1 MAGWIKID
9 RNIRNHWIW
18 SDPIKFQWWFD
29 IIMTV
34 NYEDKKVPIGYKLF
48 LCKRGESLMSYN
60 EWAKRWKVS
69 KSVVYNF
76 FTMLKNDEMISI
88 KNETVTIRLTVCNYD
103 SYQDNQNGNKTD
115 GERIENASRTHRER
129 KAYTTKER
137 EEKKELEERKE
148 EDINIVSSETK
159 TNNEAFEK
167 FNKWLDSET
176 TFVRKIKKQITEEQF
191 IKLKKTY
198 NSTQIMKT
206 ILNLENY
213 KEATKRYT
221 SVYLTVK
228 NWLDKDNNR
237 LNK

>member
-103 SYQDNQNGNKTD
+103 SYQDLQQ
-115 GERIENASRTHRER
+115 
-129 KAYTTKER
+129 
-137 EEKKELEERKE
+137 
-148 EDINIVSSETK
+148 
-159 TNNEAFEK
+159 TNNK
-167 FNKWLDSET
+167 QT
-176 TFVRKIKKQITEEQF
+176 TDKQ
-191 IKLKKTY
+191 
-198 NSTQIMKT
+198 NP
-206 ILNLENY
+206 
-213 KEATKRYT
+213 
-221 SVYLTVK
+221 K
-228 NWLDKDNNR
+228 NPVG
-237 LNK
+237 

>member
-1 MAGWIKID
+1 MVGWIKID

-115 GERIENASRTHRER
+115 EERIKNASRTHQER

-176 TFVRKIKKQITEEQF
+176 TFVRKIKKQMTEEQF
-191 IKLKKTY
+191 MELKKTY
-198 NSTQIMKT
+198 NSMQIIKT
-206 ILNLENY
+206 ILSLENY

>member
-88 KNETVTIRLTVCNYD
+88 KNETVAIRLTVCNYD

-115 GERIENASRTHRER
+115 EERIENASRTHRER

-137 EEKKELEERKE
+137 EEKKENKEIKE
-148 EDINIVSSETK
+148 EDIIISDEIK
-159 TNNEAFEK
+159 KLKEDFERFNN
-167 FNKWLDSET
+167 WLDTET
-176 TFVRKIKKQITEEQF
+176 TFIRKIKTQMTEEQF
-191 IKLKKTY
+191 IKLKKKY
-198 NSTQIMKT
+198 NSVQIMNT
-206 ILNLENY
+206 VLNLENY
-213 KEATKRYT
+213 KDATKRYT
-221 SVYLTVK
+221 SVYLTVS
-228 NWLDKDNNR
+228 NWLKRDTNN
-237 LNK
+237 LK

>member
-1 MAGWIKID
+1 
-9 RNIRNHWIW
+9 
-18 SDPIKFQWWFD
+18 
-29 IIMTV
+29 
-34 NYEDKKVPIGYKLF
+34 
-48 LCKRGESLMSYN
+48 MSYN

-115 GERIENASRTHRER
+115 EERIENASRTHRER

-198 NSTQIMKT
+198 KNQRT
-206 ILNLENY
+206 I
-213 KEATKRYT
+213 
-221 SVYLTVK
+221 
-228 NWLDKDNNR
+228 
-237 LNK
+237 